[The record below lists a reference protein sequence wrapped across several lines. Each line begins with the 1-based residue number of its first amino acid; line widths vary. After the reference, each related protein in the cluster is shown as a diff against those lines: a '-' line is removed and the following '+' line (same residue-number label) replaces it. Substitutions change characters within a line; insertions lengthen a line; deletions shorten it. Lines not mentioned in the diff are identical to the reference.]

1 MTTSP
6 PTFKLLPLELITPSL
21 TNPRKNFDPAML
33 AELTASIAAIGV
45 HQPVLVRPL
54 PAARLED
61 TAHMKP
67 RPEYELVCGERRYR
81 ACRAAKVDATIP
93 AMVRDLTDD
102 QVLEIQIVENLQRDD
117 LTELEEAEGYEAL
130 MHHTNM
136 NADQVGAK
144 IGKSRTYV
152 YSRLKL
158 LDLCQE
164 ARTSLRDRTIDA
176 SRALLVARIPDHKLQ
191 IKAMKEIV
199 AGDHG
204 WGETKEPMTYRKA
217 LQHVQQC
224 YMLNLSAAKFKI
236 TDECLVAGAGSCKTC
251 TKRTGHDPDL
261 FADVKGADV
270 CTDPPCF
277 HKKEEAHTTQ
287 LVEAAKAKGQ
297 TVITGKEAAELR
309 GAGYQN
315 KFTGYRRLDD
325 ATDSPTD
332 QPLRKII
339 GGLMKQEGIKPV
351 AIEHPSKKGVLVE
364 CLPNE
369 VALRLLK
376 MAEKL
381 SQTEPKASKEVQE
394 LVDTKKAKAEEKAKG
409 LFEQGWRDA
418 LVIDTW
424 RELTLSNATFSDDVH
439 RYLVTRA
446 AKSLS
451 TDNAEAICKILNLGK
466 VSPVTAVVD
475 HAKETEKPAL
485 LHMLIIMQ
493 EASSAYEHSYNGQA
507 NEGLMLIAGEVFH
520 DQIKRVI
527 EDIKLKTK
535 AKVWPKA
542 DEKAP
547 KAPTNTPPA
556 AQAKGGG
563 GEAQKTKPP
572 LRAPKPKMRAEAAMQ
587 GIAAALQN
595 DEARGDFAPGSYLG
609 ADAQGN
615 GVGPAARP
623 DGAAV
628 AGGGVRAVADDAAAD
643 GARAD
648 VGAASPEP
656 LHTAADDQADMATG
670 EDAKPAGQIKR
681 SDALLEDAVE
691 LVKAQQAVSVR
702 LIKTEL
708 GVGTARAMKIID
720 ELERDGVVSGTDER
734 GAREVLVTA

>member
-1 MTTSP
+1 MTT
-6 PTFKLLPLELITPSL
+6 FAQLPLHAIVPSP
-21 TNPRKNFDPAML
+21 TNPRKTFDPAKL
-33 AELTASIAAIGV
+33 AELTASIAAMGV
-45 HQPVLVRPL
+45 HQPVLLRPL

-67 RPEYELVCGERRYR
+67 RPEFELVCGERRLR
-81 ACRAAKVDATIP
+81 ASIAAKVDTIP

-130 MHHTNM
+130 MKHSSL
-136 NADQVGAK
+136 NADQVGEK
-144 IGKSRTYV
+144 IGKSRSYV
-152 YSRLKL
+152 YGRLKL

-176 SRALLVARIPDHKLQ
+176 SRALVVARIPDHKLQ

-199 AGDHG
+199 GGEKSWHG
-204 WGETKEPMTYRKA
+204 LNEPMTYREA
-217 LQHVQQC
+217 LQYVQQN
-224 YMLNLSAAKFKI
+224 YMLNLSSAKFKI
-236 TDECLVAGAGSCKTC
+236 TDESLLADAGSCKTC

-277 HKKEEAHTTQ
+277 HRKEEAHTAQ

-309 GAGYQN
+309 GAGYQD

-325 ATDSPTD
+325 AQDSPTD

-351 AIEHPSKKGVLVE
+351 AIEHPNKKGTLVE

-394 LVDTKKAKAEEKAKG
+394 LVSAKKAKAEEKAKG
-409 LFEQGWRDA
+409 QFEQGWRDT
-418 LVIDTW
+418 LVVDTW
-424 RELTLSNATFSDDVH
+424 RELQDHSGTFSNDVH

-466 VSPVTAVVD
+466 VSPHSALVD
-475 HAKETEKPAL
+475 HAKETETPAL

-493 EASSAYEHSYNGQA
+493 EASSAYEHGYNGQA

-520 DQIKRVI
+520 GDLDRVI
-527 EDIKLKTK
+527 QDIKLETK

-542 DEKAP
+542 SEKLQ
-547 KAPTNTPPA
+547 KAPTATAPA
-556 AQAKGGG
+556 AQAEGGG
-563 GEAQKTKPP
+563 GEAKKSKPP
-572 LRAPKPKMRAEAAMQ
+572 LRAPKPKLRAEAAMQ
-587 GIAAALQN
+587 GIAAALQ
-595 DEARGDFAPGSYLG
+595 DEEARGDFAPESYLG

-615 GVGPAARP
+615 EVGPASRP
-623 DGAAV
+623 SGAAQT
-628 AGGGVRAVADDAAAD
+628 GGGERADADDVEAAGVPDTLLGATPAPPIGAAGDQATDDTNALDQPALVVALDLLDKAVA
-643 GARAD
+643 
-648 VGAASPEP
+648 V
-656 LHTAADDQADMATG
+656 
-670 EDAKPAGQIKR
+670 IKR
-681 SDALLEDAVE
+681 EQ
-691 LVKAQQAVSVR
+691 KATVR
-702 LIKTEL
+702 LLKTEL
-708 GVGTARAMKIID
+708 SIGTTKALQLMAW
-720 ELERDGVVSGTDER
+720 LEDQGHVSHTDER
-734 GAREVLVTA
+734 GARKVLVAA

>member
-1 MTTSP
+1 MTH
-6 PTFKLLPLELITPSL
+6 FIQAPLALITPSL
-21 TNPRKNFDPAML
+21 TNPRKTFEPAKL
-33 AELTASIAAIGV
+33 AELTASIAAMGV
-45 HQPVLVRPL
+45 HQPVLLRPL
-54 PAARLED
+54 PAHRVED
-61 TAHMKP
+61 TARLQP

-81 ACRAAKVDATIP
+81 ASLAAKMLTIP

-130 MHHTNM
+130 MKHSDL
-136 NADQVGAK
+136 NADQVGEK
-144 IGKSRTYV
+144 IGKSRSYV
-152 YSRLKL
+152 YGRLKL

-176 SRALLVARIPDHKLQ
+176 SRALLVARIPDQKLQ

-199 AGDHG
+199 AGDRYS
-204 WGETKEPMTYRKA
+204 EVREPMTYRAA
-217 LQHVQQC
+217 LLHVQQN
-224 YMLNLSAAKFKI
+224 YMLNLSSAKFKI
-236 TDECLVAGAGSCKTC
+236 TDESLLKGAGSCKIC

-277 HKKEEAHTTQ
+277 HRKEEAHTAQ

-309 GAGYQN
+309 GAGYQD

-325 ATDSPTD
+325 AADSPTD

-351 AIEHPSKKGVLVE
+351 AIEHPHKKGVLVE

-394 LVDTKKAKAEEKAKG
+394 LVSAKKAKAEEKAKG
-409 LFEQGWRDA
+409 QFEQGWRDT

-424 RELTLSNATFSDDVH
+424 RELQDVNVMFSDDVH

-451 TDNAEAICKILNLGK
+451 TDNAEAICKVLNLGK
-466 VSPVTAVVD
+466 VSPHSALVD
-475 HAKETEKPAL
+475 HAKETETPAL

-493 EASSAYEHSYNGQA
+493 EASSAYEHGYNGQA
-507 NEGLMLIAGEVFH
+507 NEGLMLIAREVFH
-520 DQIKRVI
+520 GELDRVI
-527 EDIKLKTK
+527 QDIKLETK

-542 DEKAP
+542 AENP
-547 KAPTNTPPA
+547 QKAPTATAPA

-563 GEAQKTKPP
+563 GGGKKTKSP
-572 LRAPKPKMRAEAAMQ
+572 LRAPKPKLGAQEAMQ
-587 GIAAALQN
+587 GIAAALQGEETP
-595 DEARGDFAPGSYLG
+595 DAARRSGEITG

-615 GVGPAARP
+615 EGGADSRP
-623 DGAAV
+623 GGDADA
-628 AGGGVRAVADDAAAD
+628 AGGVHANAGKATASGVRAGAA
-643 GARAD
+643 
-648 VGAASPEP
+648 AASPQP
-656 LHTAADDQADMATG
+656 LQTSADDQTPAAPG
-670 EDAKPAGQIKR
+670 KGAKPVAQDHELYDRAVDLVTREQQASKRLLKEKLCIGQDKAM
-681 SDALLEDAVE
+681 ALLERME
-691 LVKAQQAVSVR
+691 KN
-702 LIKTEL
+702 
-708 GVGTARAMKIID
+708 
-720 ELERDGVVSGTDER
+720 GVVSAAGER
-734 GAREVLVTA
+734 QARKVLVAA

>member
-1 MTTSP
+1 MTTFTQAP
-6 PTFKLLPLELITPSL
+6 IALIAPSL
-21 TNPRKNFDPAML
+21 TNPRKTFDPAKL
-33 AELTASIAAIGV
+33 AELTASIAAMGV
-45 HQPVLVRPL
+45 HQPVLLRPL
-54 PAARLED
+54 PAARIAD

-67 RPEYELVCGERRYR
+67 RPEFELVCGERRYR
-81 ACRAAKVDATIP
+81 ASCAAKLEKIP

-117 LTELEEAEGYEAL
+117 LSELEEAEGYEAL
-130 MHHTNM
+130 MKHSSL
-136 NADQVGAK
+136 NAEQVGEK

-152 YSRLKL
+152 YGRLKL

-176 SRALLVARIPDHKLQ
+176 SRALVVARIPDHKLQ

-199 AGDHG
+199 G
-204 WGETKEPMTYRKA
+204 GETSWPSGSTEPMTYRAA
-217 LQHVQQC
+217 LQHVQQN
-224 YMLNLSAAKFKI
+224 YMLNLSSAKFKI
-236 TDECLVAGAGSCKTC
+236 TDESLLEGAGSCKTC

-277 HKKEEAHTTQ
+277 HKKEEANTAR
-287 LVEAAKAKGQ
+287 LVEQAKAKGQ

-309 GAGYQN
+309 GAGYGD

-325 ATDSPTD
+325 AQDSPTD

-381 SQTEPKASKEVQE
+381 SQTEPTASKEVQE
-394 LVDTKKAKAEEKAKG
+394 LVSAKKAKAAEKAKG
-409 LFEQGWRDA
+409 LFEQGWREM
-418 LVIDTW
+418 LLIDTW
-424 RELTLSNATFSDDVH
+424 RELKDVNVMFSNDVH

-451 TDNAEAICKILNLGK
+451 TDNAEAICKILDLGK
-466 VSPVTAVVD
+466 VSPHSALVD
-475 HAKETEKPAL
+475 HAKETETPAL

-493 EASSAYEHSYNGQA
+493 EASSAYEHGYNGQA
-507 NEGLMLIAGEVFH
+507 NEGLMLIAGETFGH
-520 DQIKRVI
+520 EMLPEVI
-527 EDIKLKTK
+527 EGIKFATHAK
-535 AKVWPKA
+535 AWPKA
-542 DEKAP
+542 DEKVP
-547 KAPTNTPPA
+547 KLPTNTTPA

-563 GEAQKTKPP
+563 GESQKTKPP

-587 GIAAALQN
+587 GIAAALQD

-615 GVGPAARP
+615 GVGPASRP
-623 DGAAV
+623 DGAADT
-628 AGGGVRAVADDAAAD
+628 GGGVRAEAGDTEAGA
-643 GARAD
+643 ARAD

-656 LHTAADDQADMATG
+656 LHTATDDQADMATG
-670 EDAKPAGQIKR
+670 EGAKPAGQIKR
-681 SDALLEDAVE
+681 SDVLLEDAVE

-702 LIKTEL
+702 QIKTEL
-708 GVGTARAMKIID
+708 NVGTARAMKIID
-720 ELERDGVVSGTDER
+720 ELERDGVVSATDER
-734 GAREVLVTA
+734 GARKVLVAA

>member
-1 MTTSP
+1 MTTF
-6 PTFKLLPLELITPSL
+6 TQAPLALIVPST
-21 TNPRKNFDPAML
+21 TNPRKTFDPAKL
-33 AELTASIAAIGV
+33 AELTASIAAMGV
-45 HQPVLVRPL
+45 HQPVLLRPL

-61 TAHMKP
+61 TARMKP

-81 ACRAAKVDATIP
+81 ASIAAKVDTIP
-93 AMVRDLTDD
+93 AMVRELTDD
-102 QVLEIQIVENLQRDD
+102 QVMEIQIVENLQRDD

-130 MHHTNM
+130 MKHSSL
-136 NADQVGAK
+136 NADQVGEK
-144 IGKSRTYV
+144 IGKSRSYV
-152 YSRLKL
+152 YGRLKL

-176 SRALLVARIPDHKLQ
+176 SRALVVARIPDHKLQ

-199 AGDHG
+199 G
-204 WGETKEPMTYRKA
+204 GEKSWPTGLTEPMSYRKA
-217 LQHVQQC
+217 LEHVQQN
-224 YMLNLSAAKFKI
+224 YMLNLSSAKFKI
-236 TDECLVAGAGSCKTC
+236 TDESLLAGAGSCKTC

-261 FADVKGADV
+261 FSDVKGADV

-277 HKKEEAHTTQ
+277 HRKEEAHTAQ

-309 GAGYQN
+309 GAGYQD

-325 ATDSPTD
+325 AADSPTD

-394 LVDTKKAKAEEKAKG
+394 LVSAKKAKAEEKA
-409 LFEQGWRDA
+409 LAQFEQGWRDT
-418 LVIDTW
+418 LVVDTW
-424 RELTLSNATFSDDVH
+424 RELQDHSGTFSNDVH

-466 VSPVTAVVD
+466 VSPHSALVD
-475 HAKETEKPAL
+475 HAKETDTPAL

-493 EASSAYEHSYNGQA
+493 EASSAYEHGYNGQA

-520 DQIKRVI
+520 DQLKRVI
-527 EDIKLKTK
+527 EDIKLETK

-542 DEKAP
+542 SEKLQ
-547 KAPTNTPPA
+547 KAPTPHAPA
-556 AQAKGGG
+556 AQAEGGG
-563 GEAQKTKPP
+563 GEAKKSKAA
-572 LRAPKPKMRAEAAMQ
+572 LRAPKPKLRAEAAMQ
-587 GIAAALQN
+587 GIAAALQ
-595 DEARGDFAPGSYLG
+595 DEEARGDFTPGSYLG
-609 ADAQGN
+609 ADAPGN
-615 GVGPAARP
+615 DVGPASRP
-623 DGAAV
+623 D
-628 AGGGVRAVADDAAAD
+628 
-643 GARAD
+643 
-648 VGAASPEP
+648 EP
-656 LHTAADDQADMATG
+656 LHTAVDDQADMATAKG
-670 EDAKPAGQIKR
+670 AKPAGQSGQIKR
-681 SDALLEDAVE
+681 SDALLKDAVE
-691 LVKAQQAVSVR
+691 LVKAEQAVSVR
-702 LIKTEL
+702 LIKTKL
-708 GVGTARAMKIID
+708 SVGTARAMKIID

-734 GAREVLVTA
+734 GARKVLVAV